1 MFNFVLAKLS
11 EISSYIISFPYPII
25 LYSMKK
31 LEEEFRFTH
40 TLRNCKKKNRK
51 RKNWSLR
58 MDFCISFFE
67 LPK

>member
-40 TLRNCKKKNRK
+40 TLRNCKKKQEEEK
-51 RKNWSLR
+51 LVFKNGFLHFLFR
-58 MDFCISFFE
+58 IT
-67 LPK
+67 